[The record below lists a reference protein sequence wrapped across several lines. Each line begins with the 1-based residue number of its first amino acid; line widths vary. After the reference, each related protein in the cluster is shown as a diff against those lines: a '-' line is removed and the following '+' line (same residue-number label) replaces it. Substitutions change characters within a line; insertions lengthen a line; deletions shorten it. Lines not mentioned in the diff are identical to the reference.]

1 MFNAYNSPYQR
12 NFGAFNPAM
21 PPHHSPMGMSPYSS
35 WHTPQPMSP
44 YYPPASVMNHH
55 NAFHGSPFDYQPD
68 PYGGHPYPMPGQSM
82 MDPYYGGMY
91 KEPSMFDS
99 CCPPRNPYDDHML
112 PPYPSQHP
120 MQQSK
125 PDHHHHRHNRQE
137 TSVNHQPQQQQP
149 SQSQS
154 RSQTQTQQ
162 NRSSSQ
168 SQSQSLTRQQRRY

>member
-1 MFNAYNSPYQR
+1 MFNAYNNPYQR

-35 WHTPQPMSP
+35 WQTPQPMPP

-55 NAFHGSPFDYQPD
+55 STFHGSPFDYQPD

-112 PPYPSQHP
+112 PPYPSQHS
-120 MQQSK
+120 MRQSK
-125 PDHHHHRHNRQE
+125 PDHHHRQE
-137 TSVNHQPQQQQP
+137 PSVNHQSQQQQQS

-154 RSQTQTQQ
+154 QTQQ

-168 SQSQSLTRQQRRY
+168 SQSLSRQQQRY